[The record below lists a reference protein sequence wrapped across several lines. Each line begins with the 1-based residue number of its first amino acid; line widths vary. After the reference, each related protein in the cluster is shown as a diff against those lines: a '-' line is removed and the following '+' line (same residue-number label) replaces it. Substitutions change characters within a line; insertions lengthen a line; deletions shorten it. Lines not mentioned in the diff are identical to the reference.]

1 MSIFNFVFFF
11 FKFIKIC
18 RREIELVDDVIQI
31 LRLMWMTKA
40 MQSTWEPASSPAL
53 KYVFFNF
60 NCYSSSNPS
69 NDTRHHHQGNPVYNI
84 VRQLGVKT
92 HLIQDGCPM
101 FDGAGQEADK
111 RTDDLAADWFN
122 AALEANKANIE
133 QQSNADQ
140 LSLGA
145 TLRSM
150 LEDENG
156 AVKQPASRGT
166 GDDDDVDGLDQDFL
180 KRLVYW

>member
-1 MSIFNFVFFF
+1 
-11 FKFIKIC
+11 
-18 RREIELVDDVIQI
+18 
-31 LRLMWMTKA
+31 
-40 MQSTWEPASSPAL
+40 
-53 KYVFFNF
+53 
-60 NCYSSSNPS
+60 
-69 NDTRHHHQGNPVYNI
+69 VYNI

-92 HLIQDGCPM
+92 HLIHDGCPM
-101 FDGAGQEADK
+101 FDGAGHEADK

-150 LEDENG
+150 LEDESG